1 MSESSPPTDDDV
13 KDMVIAGCHVRLS
26 YGRTAGAR
34 WTVTAT
40 VKCGVRDKTEEQSV
54 VTQPFDSRE
63 TAERDALQHVT
74 KLLGHQTDR
83 SYSRTK
89 NWS

>member
-1 MSESSPPTDDDV
+1 MSESSPPTDDV

-40 VKCGVRDKTEEQSV
+40 VECGVGNKAKEQSV

-63 TAERDALQHVT
+63 AAERDALQHVT